1 MNSVQILCPKC
12 DKNVPQL
19 KLINGYTEVEIKCKC
34 GNEQTIA
41 LNDYLKQF
49 NNNQGK
55 TIQYNNICKE
65 DNEILNY

>member
-34 GNEQTIA
+34 GNEQKIA
-41 LNDYLKQF
+41 LNDY
-49 NNNQGK
+49 
-55 TIQYNNICKE
+55 
-65 DNEILNY
+65 